1 MIWKEA
7 YRAMWSDNE
16 THIDLLG
23 VDRLVETLVFLAQEP
38 HLRPLTVG
46 IFADWGSG
54 KSSLMRMAE
63 QRLSAEPDRFL
74 CLTFSP
80 WQHEDYDDVKAAL
93 MAAVMTTLQAAV
105 VTQRGRI
112 GQLAHDVR
120 ERAKDGIKRLLR
132 RINWFRLLG
141 MGAKGAGALALVA
154 QNNPAALAFALPA
167 LAEIPG
173 IVKQSEAVAGEV
185 LKEGEKEAAAA
196 EPIEQRIG
204 DFRHD
209 FEAILKDLELE
220 ALVEFID
227 DLDRC
232 LPNAILDT
240 LEAIRLFL
248 AVENT
253 VFVIGA
259 DMRIIRHAIGTRYPE
274 LPGQQLEIGRDYLE
288 KIVQI
293 PLFIPP
299 LNAAEAE
306 AYLNLLGCQRSL
318 DREEFAAVVDQ
329 AAQSRRTPGLEAAMN
344 EGIARERLGKLPE
357 DLPAFFALSA
367 RVAPILCANLHG
379 NPRQLK
385 RFLNTLILR
394 QRLAQ
399 ARNVN
404 LDMAVM
410 AKLMVLEYFD
420 EFAFRELFVWQRAG
434 SGVAA
439 ELGPLEDSARRPAE
453 ENAAKGWLTDPLLA
467 AWLALEPPL
476 AGTNLE
482 PYYSAAR
489 DRVLLSLD
497 TPRRL
502 TPQLQ
507 EILGNL
513 RSESSAVRQTATTAA
528 VALPEEDFRALYD
541 VLLDQFQRDPRAIS
555 GAIGSLII
563 TLAQQRPTAVLA
575 LVRAL
580 HRTPP
585 GRIQSAFAPSLASAF
600 PRDAVPPEIRELLTT
615 WTQQPDA
622 RPLAQAARDALE
634 SLAQPPRMSR
644 PRRTQP

>member
-1 MIWKEA
+1 
-7 YRAMWSDNE
+7 MWSDNE
-16 THIDLLG
+16 TDTDLLG
-23 VDRLVETLVFLAQEP
+23 VDRLVDTLVFLAQEP
-38 HLRPLTVG
+38 QLRPLTVG
-46 IFADWGSG
+46 VFADWGSG

-63 QRLSAEPDRFL
+63 TRLSAEPERFL

-93 MAAVMTTLQAAV
+93 MAAVMNTLQQAV
-105 VTQRGRI
+105 VDERGRL
-112 GQLAHDVR
+112 GQMAHETR
-120 ERAKDGIKRLLR
+120 ERVLGGIKRLVR

-141 MGAKGAGALALVA
+141 AGAKGAGALALLA
-154 QNNPAALAFALPA
+154 HNNPAGLALAMPA
-167 LAEIPG
+167 LADVPE
-173 IVKQSEAVAGEV
+173 IVKGTEQVADEV
-185 LKEGEKEAAAA
+185 LKEDQKEAAA

-209 FEAILKDLELE
+209 FKTILKELELE
-220 ALVEFID
+220 ALVVFID

-248 AVENT
+248 AVEKT

-259 DMRIIRHAIGTRYPE
+259 DMRIIRHAIATRYPE

-293 PLFIPP
+293 PLVIPP

-306 AYLNLLGCQRSL
+306 GYLNLLGCQRYL
-318 DREEFAAVVDQ
+318 DGERFNTLVACAAEN
-329 AAQSRRTPGLEAAMN
+329 RRTPGLDVALN
-344 EGIARERLGKLPE
+344 EGIAREQLEGELSE
-357 DLPAFFALSA
+357 ELMAFFALTA
-367 RVAPILCANLHG
+367 RVAPILCANLQG

-399 ARNVN
+399 IRNIN

-410 AKLMVLEYFD
+410 AKLMVLEYFH
-420 EFAFRELFVWQRAG
+420 ETAFRELFGWQRG
-434 SGVAA
+434 GGGFAA
-439 ELGPLEDSARRPAE
+439 ELGPLEERARRPIEGHAE
-453 ENAAKGWLTDPLLA
+453 GWLADPGLVT
-467 AWLALEPPL
+467 WLALEPPL

-489 DRVLLSLD
+489 DRVQLALD

-513 RSESSAVRQTATTAA
+513 RSESAAVRRQALTTAA
-528 VALPEEDFRALYD
+528 ELPDEGFRALYD
-541 VLLDQFQRDPRAIS
+541 VLLDQFQRDPRAI
-555 GAIGSLII
+555 GEQIGTLIL
-563 TLAQQRPTAVLA
+563 TLAQRRPAFTPA

-580 HRTPP
+580 QRTPP
-585 GRIQSAFAPSLASAF
+585 QRIQPAFAVSLATTF
-600 PRDAVPPEIRELLTT
+600 PRDAIPEEVRGLLREWVKLENAPGLARAA
-615 WTQQPDA
+615 QQALDGLA
-622 RPLAQAARDALE
+622 RPRA
-634 SLAQPPRMSR
+634 
-644 PRRTQP
+644 PRR